1 MKIKVFFLVFLF
13 ACIFITGCGK
23 KIKNSRAEFQ
33 QITSNVK
40 LELDEANIES
50 FQMYLPLGFMEYIP
64 DSRKYKKDT
73 IKSPSGKEYKV
84 ICPYSKCHY
93 EKNNLELFAEEIDKT
108 IQNSSKNHHSNE
120 NSVDKTSKIFIN
132 KDKASL
138 IYVIQM
144 PLIKESKV
152 NFVFDKIIDYMFK
165 SMKDAM
171 KKNYSTMQEYDFS
184 SSFADIDFLY
194 YCDKKDKNS
203 PNYFNLASVRTS
215 TGNAVL
221 FSFQFDKDE
230 KNDVIASLLSIKP
243 NTTSNK

>member
-165 SMKDAM
+165 SIKNAM

-194 YCDKKDKNS
+194 YCDKKDKDS
-203 PNYFNLASVRTS
+203 SNYFNLASVRTS
-215 TGNAVL
+215 TGSALL